1 MRETISGHATW
12 NDFSFVPIG
21 TLTLPILLLQADIQ
35 LDPFHSVEW
44 VTVAGDHITALM
56 DSRRSHTRKV
66 GYIVDPPLEHS

>member
-21 TLTLPILLLQADIQ
+21 KLTLHALLGQADIQ

-44 VTVAGDHITALM
+44 VIVAGDHITVST

-66 GYIVDPPLEHS
+66 G